1 MFIYSPKI
9 SDDLFFL
16 VIDLF
21 HGRIDPPGS
30 AQLGGPKAAPFG
42 PLDFLK
48 VGGPFREVG
57 GPRPTLDVW

>member
-1 MFIYSPKI
+1 M
-9 SDDLFFL
+9 FFL

-21 HGRIDPPGS
+21 HGRIGPPES
-30 AQLGGPKAAPFG
+30 AEVGGPEAAPFG
-42 PLDFLK
+42 PLNFLK